1 MQEGST
7 NAECRHA
14 ARSNFQ
20 EGEYTCVATWNQKP
34 HPSTSQELLS
44 ESSVLIRAE
53 WNFAARVKGHLKAE
67 AQALLHFAVL
77 SQAQRPSWSPF
88 CPSSQVYI
96 LVHRNVDQKKPYQL

>member
-1 MQEGST
+1 MCGHLEPETTSLHIP
-7 NAECRHA
+7 R
-14 ARSNFQ
+14 NFFQ
-20 EGEYTCVATWNQKP
+20 M
-34 HPSTSQELLS
+34 
-44 ESSVLIRAE
+44 SSVLIRAE

-77 SQAQRPSWSPF
+77 SQAQHPWWSPF